1 MARRSTVATEAWE
14 QAQRLVD
21 RESTPI
27 ARLHEP
33 LYAVFLQG
41 GERICR
47 GLDHVAASGID
58 PSGLIGLQL
67 VPTSRAACSQ
77 LWHSRR
83 CHSPAAG

>member
-1 MARRSTVATEAWE
+1 VARRSTVATEAWE

-41 GERICR
+41 ASASAE
-47 GLDHVAASGID
+47 GLS
-58 PSGLIGLQL
+58 
-67 VPTSRAACSQ
+67 TSP
-77 LWHSRR
+77 H
-83 CHSPAAG
+83 PALTRQG

>member
-1 MARRSTVATEAWE
+1 VVRRSTVATEAWE

-33 LYAVFLQG
+33 LYAEFLRG

-47 GLDHVAASGID
+47 GLEHVAASGID
-58 PSGLIGLQL
+58 PSGLIGPQL
-67 VPTSRAACSQ
+67 IPTPCASCIQ

-83 CHSPAAG
+83 CQHD